1 MRVKSKRGE
10 KNFPNFLLYT
20 KIRYGSYDKCCKKSA
35 RCRTHFSHLLA
46 GPQRVP
52 HLAHEGLVVPAGGR
66 GAEDAHGRVRGVGV
80 DVVEAARHLHL
91 QQGVEGVF
99 AAVQDLGL
107 DLQPLAAAHQVGV
120 QPVIT
125 VYKRTVSREKCK
137 QFAVESSERF
147 FFMLVFFREQGLLC
161 CSYCY

>member
-1 MRVKSKRGE
+1 MNQSVE
-10 KNFPNFLLYT
+10 NNFFSPLSFDQNLLQLLYPNF
-20 KIRYGSYDKCCKKSA
+20 RYGNYDKCRKNQRFA
-35 RCRTHFSHLLA
+35 ADISHLLA

-107 DLQPLAAAHQVGV
+107 DLQPLAASH
-120 QPVIT
+120 
-125 VYKRTVSREKCK
+125 
-137 QFAVESSERF
+137 
-147 FFMLVFFREQGLLC
+147 
-161 CSYCY
+161 